1 MRREFAVP
9 PPDLRWLILMP
20 ALGLI
25 AGLVGIAF
33 GAREEPRLWLM
44 AIPMTLAVLLMSLL
58 VRRRRVA
65 LEDDRLQIAGSMHGR
80 TVRVAELDLAA
91 ARIVDLAEATALRPR
106 FKTFGTSMP
115 GFHAGHFRLRDR
127 SQAFVLITGRSKVL
141 MLPERGGRRLLLSLE
156 KPQALLDALKAVTGD
171 GGRR

>member
-1 MRREFAVP
+1 MHREFAVV
-9 PPDLRWLILMP
+9 PPDLRWLILLP

-44 AIPMTLAVLLMSLL
+44 TIPMLLVVLLMSLL
-58 VRRRRVA
+58 LRRRRVT
-65 LEDDRLQIAGSMHGR
+65 LEDDRLHIVGSMHTIR
-80 TVRVAELDLAA
+80 VRAAELDLAA
-91 ARIVDLAEATALRPR
+91 ARIVDLAEATALRPM

-127 SQAFVLITGRSKVL
+127 SRAFVLITDRSKVL

-156 KPQALLDALKAVTGD
+156 KPQALLDALKAVAGD

>member
-44 AIPMTLAVLLMSLL
+44 TIPMTLLVLLMSLL
-58 VRRRRVA
+58 VRRRRVT
-65 LEDDRLQIAGSMHGR
+65 LEHDSLRIRGSMHGR
-80 TVRVAELDLAA
+80 TLRVAELDLAA
-91 ARIVDLAEATALRPR
+91 ARIIDLAEATALRPL

-127 SQAFVLITGRSKVL
+127 SRAFVLITDRSKVL
-141 MLPERGGRRLLLSLE
+141 MLLERGGRRLLLSLE
-156 KPQALLDALKAVTGD
+156 KPRALLDALQAVAGQSP
-171 GGRR
+171 RR

>member
-1 MRREFAVP
+1 MRREFAVV
-9 PPDLRWLILMP
+9 PPDLRWLILLP
-20 ALGLI
+20 ALGLV
-25 AGLVGIAF
+25 AALVGIAF

-44 AIPMTLAVLLMSLL
+44 TIPMVLGVMLMTALI
-58 VRRRRVA
+58 RRRRVT

-91 ARIVDLAEATALRPR
+91 ARIVDLGEAAPLRPM

-127 SQAFVLITGRSKVL
+127 SRAFVLITDRSKVL
-141 MLPERGGRRLLLSLE
+141 LLPEHGGCRLLLSLE
-156 KPQALLDALKAVTGD
+156 KPQALLDALQAVAGARAR
-171 GGRR
+171 G